1 MTWRQSMTYL
11 LMTFLL
17 MTACSCGHGE
27 RSEARVEPREHSTG
41 ATEASAV
48 VEEAVPVEA
57 PPQASPLVELRA
69 EVDPYARVSLSISN
83 RSSERQHL
91 SSTLLLERGRGDG
104 FADAE
109 LGSFHLGSELAVD
122 GCVELLPGAELRGTW
137 SCLRAD
143 AEGLVRDCAMAP
155 AGDYRFVAQS
165 CEPGARTESPPFAF
179 VPR

>member
-1 MTWRQSMTYL
+1 MTWQQTTL
-11 LMTFLL
+11 FLL
-17 MTACSCGHGE
+17 LTACSCGHGE
-27 RSEARVEPREHSTG
+27 RSEARAEPEHSSG
-41 ATEASAV
+41 AAEEAVV
-48 VEEAVPVEA
+48 VEEATPVAEA
-57 PPQASPLVELRA
+57 PPQTAPAVELRA

-91 SSTLLLERGRGDG
+91 SSTLLLERGSGESFG
-104 FADAE
+104 DAE
-109 LGSFHLGSELAVD
+109 LGTFHLGHELAVD

-155 AGDYRFVAQS
+155 AGEYRFVAQS
-165 CEPGARTESPPFAF
+165 CEPGARTESASFTF